1 MKRDLTEQEIKIEL
15 RSFKRSEHIYE
26 KGDGP
31 YRGFGYLCLFFDPID
46 LEHGTKENYCNFA
59 TFNRIV

>member
-31 YRGFGYLCLFFDPID
+31 YPGFGYLCLFFDPID
-46 LEHGTKENYCNFA
+46 LA
-59 TFNRIV
+59 TWNQRELL